1 MYELIRIGSVC
12 RNYADIEWI
21 GDRDDS
27 HTKIRA
33 LIQKIRDFTEREFKI
48 KPALYVCCSSR
59 EKDGCYKNSYHV
71 VFRDLHYEN
80 NHGGPMKQFWTDL
93 CLELD
98 SEEWKCPTD
107 KKHIIDHS
115 VYTNN
120 RNMRLPLASKR
131 GGAPFKRISGDPF
144 DESDDFTSEYA
155 DENHEAWEPFFVS
168 DPPRDS
174 NTVLGSD
181 RIHARP
187 SKKRKTQHHNTTD
200 VTSSIDT
207 SRNEMFIETDSSP
220 VTDTSSGTDLA
231 DMSDVHDVMETDD
244 EKEQA
249 LHCDEYNENLTG
261 GVGDG
266 AGVPQKNPGKIDVQ
280 EEIAKDDDAGVIDAK
295 DIVAEI
301 SLYITKF
308 KKERSAMH
316 DTWTKMLLCI
326 MDICRTNNVEERECA
341 NLCHQFSEISGIHNQ
356 KKIDRK
362 ILKE

>member
-1 MYELIRIGSVC
+1 MENMNSKDQRPISGWALQRETIAHGLPAGGHWFWTQDPMLKHVKEHGGVALSWEKTVNGTRFFAVYDDLRDFYKNLLKLPAGERYAYELIRVGSVC

-98 SEEWKCPTD
+98 GEEWKCPTD
-107 KKHIIDHS
+107 KIHIIDLS
-115 VYTNN
+115 VYTKN

-155 DENHEAWEPFFVS
+155 DEDPEAWEPFFVS
-168 DPPRDS
+168 DPHRDS

-181 RIHARP
+181 RIRARP
-187 SKKRKTQHHNTTD
+187 SKKRKTQHHNR
-200 VTSSIDT
+200 
-207 SRNEMFIETDSSP
+207 SR
-220 VTDTSSGTDLA
+220 A
-231 DMSDVHDVMETDD
+231 
-244 EKEQA
+244 
-249 LHCDEYNENLTG
+249 
-261 GVGDG
+261 
-266 AGVPQKNPGKIDVQ
+266 
-280 EEIAKDDDAGVIDAK
+280 
-295 DIVAEI
+295 
-301 SLYITKF
+301 
-308 KKERSAMH
+308 R
-316 DTWTKMLLCI
+316 
-326 MDICRTNNVEERECA
+326 RR
-341 NLCHQFSEISGIHNQ
+341 
-356 KKIDRK
+356 
-362 ILKE
+362 